1 MVKKTFVINGV
12 TRNILVDENETLA
25 TFLRERLLLT
35 GCKIGCGEGHC
46 GACNVIVNGKVTR
59 SCLTKLGKIKDGAE
73 ITTIEGLADAATGKL
88 NGLQQAF
95 LDHCGYQ
102 CGFCTPGI
110 IMTAQAL
117 LDKNPCPTETEVRE
131 ALSGNYCRCGTHYTA
146 VESIMAYIEQMKEE
160 RKQ

>member
-1 MVKKTFVINGV
+1 MKKELQF
-12 TRNILVDENETLA
+12 ILNDEPTCVQVEENL
-25 TFLRERLLLT
+25 RLLDVLRDCCYLT
-35 GCKIGCGEGHC
+35 GTKEGCGVGEC
-46 GACNVIVNGKVTR
+46 GACTVIVDGEAVNACLVLALSVAGKRV
-59 SCLTKLGKIKDGAE
+59 
-73 ITTIEGLADAATGKL
+73 TTIEGLAKGGVL
-88 NGLQQAF
+88 HPLQQAVV
-95 LDHCGYQ
+95 DHHALQ

>member
-1 MVKKTFVINGV
+1 MKKVLTVLLVLVIAMSLFAGCGS
-12 TRNILVDENETLA
+12 DGGAENESVKVGILQLMEHPSLNTI
-25 TFLRERLLLT
+25 RES
-35 GCKIGCGEGHC
+35 I
-46 GACNVIVNGKVTR
+46 
-59 SCLTKLGKIKDGAE
+59 
-73 ITTIEGLADAATGKL
+73 IEGLADAATGKL

>member
-1 MVKKTFVINGV
+1 MM
-12 TRNILVDENETLA
+12 
-25 TFLRERLLLT
+25 LT
-35 GCKIGCGEGHC
+35 MDC
-46 GACNVIVNGKVTR
+46 
-59 SCLTKLGKIKDGAE
+59 DGAE

-117 LDKNPCPTETEVRE
+117 LDKNPAPPRRRCARR
-131 ALSGNYCRCGTHYTA
+131 CRAIIAAAAPITPLWNHYGL
-146 VESIMAYIEQMKEE
+146 Y
-160 RKQ
+160 